1 MSKKIVVDFAKCSGI
16 GICESIAPEF
26 YEVND
31 DGDLVLMRADVD
43 AENLQAIEK
52 TVLECPAGAL
62 SIVVE

>member
-31 DGDLVLMRADVD
+31 DGDLVLLREDVHAADL
-43 AENLQAIEK
+43 ASIEK
-52 TVLECPAGAL
+52 TVLECPTAAL
-62 SIVVE
+62 SLVAE